1 MLYPNAPTHSLP
13 ARSIRRALR
22 GASLTA
28 LLLAGGCAVA
38 NNAIRSDFPDYNS
51 IIQFNQT
58 QQMVLN
64 LVRMHYRESP
74 LFLQAGSV
82 TAAYESRTEVNSET
96 TLTNATTPFTIG
108 GSYQFTSRP
117 TINYTPI
124 EGKAYVQQ
132 FMTEISYDN
141 FALLVR
147 AGWPVNKLATMLVE
161 RFTTETGEV
170 LVNNGKSHTR
180 EQFKEMVKRLEK
192 AEESD
197 RVSVTIRPKGG
208 YDLHVGEITIPF
220 ERMQLRSLVDVMFA
234 ASQDVETPP
243 EHERRTKK
251 FDPGGNLRIAFSKDK
266 PKDALVWCEY
276 DGYYYSVDHGDLA
289 AKDSLALLV
298 QISRIQ
304 SAPAGP
310 APLLTIPVNN

>member
-1 MLYPNAPTHSLP
+1 MLYPNAPTHSMP
-13 ARSIRRALR
+13 ARSLRRALR
-22 GASLTA
+22 GVSLTA

-170 LVNNGKSHTR
+170 LVNNSKSQTR
-180 EQFKEMVKRLEK
+180 EQFNEVVKRLEK

-197 RVSVTIRPKGG
+197 RVSVKARPKGG
-208 YDLHVGEITIPF
+208 YDLHV
-220 ERMQLRSLVDVMFA
+220 
-234 ASQDVETPP
+234 
-243 EHERRTKK
+243 
-251 FDPGGNLRIAFSKDK
+251 
-266 PKDALVWCEY
+266 
-276 DGYYYSVDHGDLA
+276 
-289 AKDSLALLV
+289 
-298 QISRIQ
+298 
-304 SAPAGP
+304 
-310 APLLTIPVNN
+310 

>member
-13 ARSIRRALR
+13 ARSLRRALR

-38 NNAIRSDFPDYNS
+38 TNAIRSDFPDYNS
-51 IIQFNQT
+51 IVQFNQT

-82 TAAYESRTEVNSET
+82 TAAYESRAEVNAET

-108 GSYQFTSRP
+108 GNYQFASKP

-132 FMTEISYDN
+132 FMSEISYDN

-147 AGWPVNKLATMLVE
+147 AGWPVHKLATMLVE
-161 RFTTETGEV
+161 RYTTETGEV
-170 LVNNGKSHTR
+170 LVNNGKSRSR
-180 EQFKEMVKRLEK
+180 EQFKAMVKRLEE
-192 AEESD
+192 AEDSD
-197 RVSVTIRPKGG
+197 RVSVTVRPKGG
-208 YDLHVGEITIPF
+208 YDLHVGELTIPF

-243 EHERRTKK
+243 EHENRTKK
-251 FDPGGNLRIAFSKDK
+251 FDPGGNLRIVFSKGK
-266 PKDALVWCEY
+266 PKNALVWCEY
-276 DGYYYSVDHGDLA
+276 DGYFYSVDHGDIA

-304 SAPAGP
+304 SAPAAP